1 MKFNKVEKMSL
12 ENEGNFAKSDLLKK
26 SVPKNRFMVIVAH
39 KINKNNDWE
48 NKYFR
53 SFNENDDD
61 FVILDTFGRYENL
74 QKTVNEYIDLEVSN
88 FDRLRKKYGYS
99 VEEYRKFKNDDFECF
114 RIMTIKDFNEIQK
127 NQFYIKNGVKY
138 DRFGKVLKDQNR
150 KATNFFPVHKLKNG
164 DFD

>member
-12 ENEGNFAKSDLLKK
+12 ENEGNFAKSDRLKK
-26 SVPKNRFMVIVAH
+26 YVSKNRFMVIVAH

-74 QKTVNEYIDLEVSN
+74 QKTVNEYIDLEISN

-138 DRFGKVLKDQNR
+138 DTFGKVLKDQNR
-150 KATNFFPVHKLKNG
+150 KAINFFPVHKLKNG

>member
-12 ENEGNFAKSDLLKK
+12 ENEGNFAKSDLLNK

-99 VEEYRKFKNDDFECF
+99 VEEYRKFKNDDIECF